1 MTRQTSRYRRALGI
15 TMLASVAAL
24 ALPVATGADAA
35 DQKEVAIAYI
45 GALTGD
51 YKTIVAPGYQAA
63 QLAFDNANAGQYG
76 PMPVKITLNGMD
88 TQGTSDQAV
97 TVAASVVGD
106 DSYVGIIGPA
116 FSNET
121 QAAGPRLDQ
130 AGIPFLTPSATNP
143 GLSQNGWSHW
153 FRAVSSDAFGGP
165 IIAKYIGQ
173 LHPNCVF
180 VAGDGTTGNTSWD
193 VSVSTT
199 LTQMGVKVMPRENF
213 TSGQKDFSALV
224 SKVAASECT
233 AFFIAGYSSDV
244 GPIRKQMTDAGLSK
258 VVLYGTSAF
267 KDDQFLST
275 AGSAADG
282 TLIVCDCSD
291 VNSSSDEGAK
301 AFVAAYQARWKEAP
315 GVYAAEAWDIA
326 QLYVAALKAGKTS
339 RDDINAFFH
348 GVSGFKGVTKTYKFQ
363 ENGELDPSA
372 VLDYFFVVKDNKWT
386 LVGPAKG

>member
-1 MTRQTSRYRRALGI
+1 MIAGGSIRAANNGANQT
-15 TMLASVAAL
+15 
-24 ALPVATGADAA
+24 
-35 DQKEVAIAYI
+35 EVDIAYI

-63 QLAFDNANAGQYG
+63 QLAFENANAGKYG
-76 PMPVKITLNGMD
+76 QLPVKITLNGMD

-97 TVAASVVGD
+97 TIAASVVGD
-106 DSYVGIIGPA
+106 NSYVGVIGPA

-130 AGIPFLTPSATNP
+130 AGIPFVTPSATNP

-165 IIAKYIGQ
+165 IIAKYITQ
-173 LHPNCVF
+173 QHPNCVF
-180 VAGDGTTGNTSWD
+180 IAGDGTTGNTSWD
-193 VSVSTT
+193 VSVSTA
-199 LTQMGVKVMPRENF
+199 LAQQGVKVMPRENF

-258 VVLYGTSAF
+258 VLLYGTSAF
-267 KDDQFLST
+267 KDDRFLST

-291 VNSSSDEGAK
+291 VNSSTDDDAK
-301 AFVAAYQARWKEAP
+301 AFVAEYQARWKEVP

-326 QLYVAALKAGKTS
+326 QLYIAAFKAGKIS
-339 RDDINAFFH
+339 RDEITSFFH
-348 GVSGFKGVTKTYKFQ
+348 DIGGFKGVTKTYKFQ
-363 ENGELDPSA
+363 SSGELDPSA
-372 VLDYFFVVKDNKWT
+372 IVDYFFVVKDNKWT